1 MTMPQT
7 AQTVTVP
14 DEWDLRAELGP
25 VYGAE
30 IFWQSLANHV
40 LPANAQIVNEMA
52 TQVVGCSWQG
62 GAADSYM
69 LHWLRLWPD
78 MLEAAD
84 RAQRVSECL
93 RDAVT
98 VVRSAQEQLDGSW
111 LRLRRRVEAV
121 QLTNG
126 VQVVLRN
133 PADQAYLDRAL
144 QSARQVRRH
153 ANAELARVAERIEA
167 ELTRVYQL
175 NDTWTGL
182 TDPGTTEWAG
192 SAALGGTSIIRVGNQ
207 VFVTRG
213 VSSPGDPYNVIRD
226 EVTVTVDPGTGE
238 QIVSVNGVEQQR
250 FGREVNVVLRDGSNS
265 DGLTVGSYSPS
276 PGIHVDRTGD
286 SVRVSARLELYG
298 DDASPEKA
306 KEIEDKIRAAWNGRF
321 GDGTTI
327 ATGVQV
333 DYRQPG
339 APASPDATGIEMTRT
354 TGPSHVNGFTNEM
367 TLNTNE
373 RDVTNA
379 APHEFGHQIG
389 LRDRYQESIV
399 SKVSGMFGGD
409 REASPEPGYQG
420 NIMSDLGP
428 VQGKN
433 VRDLADE
440 NIPTVFSNDDQV
452 RDWVSRSD
460 AAEVATVATAT
471 KVRMVNSLM
480 DGWISNDD
488 VSAIES
494 ICRTARAG
502 DQAEAVR
509 AAVSARLGEMWGS
522 EQRTRL
528 QATLDG
534 MR

>member
-7 AQTVTVP
+7 TQVVTVP

-30 IFWQSLANHV
+30 YSWKSLAEHV
-40 LPANAQIVNEMA
+40 LPANAQIVNDMA

-69 LHWLRLWPD
+69 MHWLRLWPD
-78 MLEAAD
+78 MLDGAEIA
-84 RAQRVSECL
+84 RRVSEHL
-93 RDAVT
+93 RDAAT
-98 VVRSAQEQLDGSW
+98 VLRSAQEQLDGSW
-111 LRLRRRVEAV
+111 LWLRRRLDAV
-121 QLTNG
+121 QLTNE
-126 VQVVLRN
+126 VQVPLRN
-133 PADQAYLDRAL
+133 PADQAYLNRAL
-144 QSARQVRRH
+144 QAAREIRGH
-153 ANAELARVAERIEA
+153 ADAELARIAERIEA
-167 ELTRVYQL
+167 ELTRAYQL
-175 NDTWTGL
+175 VDTWTEL

-192 SAALGGTSIIRVGNQ
+192 SAALGETSIVRVGNQ

-226 EVTVTVDPGTGE
+226 EVTVSVDPRTGE

-265 DGLTVGSYSPS
+265 DGFTVGSYSPS

-286 SVRVSARLELYG
+286 SVRVTARLELYG
-298 DDASPEKA
+298 QDASPERA

-327 ATGVQV
+327 ATDVQV
-333 DYRQPG
+333 TYRQPG
-339 APASPDATGIEMTRT
+339 TPASPDATQIEMAPTTR
-354 TGPSHVNGFTNEM
+354 PSHVTLSTGEM

-373 RDVTNA
+373 PNATNA

-389 LRDRYQESIV
+389 LRDRYQESLL
-399 SKVSGMFGGD
+399 SELKGMVGGQ
-409 REASPEPGYQG
+409 RETHHEPGYQG

-440 NIPTVFSNDDQV
+440 NIPTVFSDDDQV

-460 AAEVATVATAT
+460 PAEVATVATAT
-471 KVRMVNSLM
+471 KVRMVDSLM

-488 VSAIES
+488 VTAIES

-528 QATLDG
+528 QAAIDG